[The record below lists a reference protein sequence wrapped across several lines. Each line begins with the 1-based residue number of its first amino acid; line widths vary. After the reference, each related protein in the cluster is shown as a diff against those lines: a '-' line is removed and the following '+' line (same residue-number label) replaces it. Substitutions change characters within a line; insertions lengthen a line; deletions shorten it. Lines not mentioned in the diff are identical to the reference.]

1 LACVVIRFL
10 AGSLKPLGIE
20 KQSRQRLRAGK
31 SLRTQLWVS
40 DAKLAR
46 KAMSQWLS
54 FSNERGRQ
62 LWRPL
67 GLVVQAPA
75 SDVTRVDQRSRSNEV
90 VDLAPRNPNIS
101 ELPVAQVCQRRS
113 QALADTPGI
122 KSVKISREKVGGA
135 PPRYRSL
142 CRSRR
147 NIGRAHRYLPGIY
160 PDDRANT

>member
-1 LACVVIRFL
+1 VVIRFL
-10 AGSLKPLGIE
+10 AGCSLKPLGIE
-20 KQSRQRLRAGK
+20 KQSRQRLRARQIPSYTTLGEH
-31 SLRTQLWVS
+31 
-40 DAKLAR
+40 AKLAR

-62 LWRPL
+62 LRWPL

-90 VDLAPRNPNIS
+90 VNLAPRNPNIS
-101 ELPVAQVCQRRS
+101 ELPVAQVFQPRS
-113 QALADTPGI
+113 QALADSPGI

-135 PPRYRSL
+135 RPRYGSL

-147 NIGRAHRYLPGIY
+147 NIGRAHRYLLGIY
-160 PDDRANT
+160 PGDRANT